1 MRKQQGIT
9 LIGFIFMAALVA
21 GAGVLAFRAVP
32 IYTEYF
38 TLKKILRNID
48 LQNNE
53 ATPAQIRS
61 QFDRMSAAD
70 YQYDVKSSEVEITK
84 EQGRIV
90 LNLTYSRTIP
100 VAGNVSLLFDF
111 SVNNRK

>member
-1 MRKQQGIT
+1 MRKQKGVT
-9 LIGFIFMAALVA
+9 LIGFVFMAALVA
-21 GAGVLAFRAVP
+21 GAGVLVFRSVP
-32 IYTEYF
+32 IYNEYF

-70 YQYDVKSSEVEITK
+70 YQYDVRAGELNITK
-84 EQGRIV
+84 EKGNILISV
-90 LNLTYSRTIP
+90 TYSRTIP
-100 VAGNVSLLFDF
+100 IAGNVSLLFDF
-111 SVNNRK
+111 TADNRK